1 MWAVGVCLFL
11 LVRESSRIAHPG
23 LLRSSHLLM
32 DKPQIGSPGHFSK
45 VFTYTCWEKA
55 SANIYQVPP
64 WRLGPTEEWKESLAY
79 LANTLLD
86 PRGGEETYRSVRS
99 RECTSV
105 DTTS

>member
-11 LVRESSRIAHPG
+11 LGWVSSRTAHPG
-23 LLRSSHLLM
+23 LLRSPHLLM

-45 VFTYTCWEKA
+45 VLTLTCWEKA

-64 WRLGPTEEWKESLAY
+64 WCLGPTEEWEGSLAH

-86 PRGGEETYRSVRS
+86 PRGREETCRSVRS
-99 RECTSV
+99 
-105 DTTS
+105 

>member
-1 MWAVGVCLFL
+1 
-11 LVRESSRIAHPG
+11 
-23 LLRSSHLLM
+23 M

-86 PRGGEETYRSVRS
+86 PRGVREETYRSVRS
-99 RECTSV
+99 RNAPLWTLQAEGKAKQRRVWSGSPGV
-105 DTTS
+105 WDVKLF